1 MKKIILFTIGFIFM
15 VATTVSM
22 ILFSLHQLTIN
33 GGI

>member
-1 MKKIILFTIGFIFM
+1 MEKIILFTIGFIFM

-22 ILFSLHQLTIN
+22 ILFSLHQLTQ

>member
-15 VATTVSM
+15 VATTVAM
-22 ILFSLHQLTIN
+22 ILFSLHQLTQ